1 MYRRMWKFAFIWS
14 FVFVMFMCASPM
26 AFEAQA
32 QEGSVS
38 APGGSVQ
45 APGSAP
51 VQGSPGLPS
60 NLQNIQNILQNAA
73 PAQEAPATQPG
84 ETTVPQEETP
94 AEAPTQAPVEVGE
107 QMTPEAFSAL
117 SDAQLDQLFLNT
129 PASQVMRML
138 PRFGTNFFRQAPST
152 FAPVTAVPVGPDYV
166 IGPGDEIRI
175 SIWGMI
181 EGQWSVTV
189 DRDGNLNLPQAGVIG
204 AAGLTF
210 AQLQEAIEKEYSRY
224 YTNFDLNVTMGQ
236 LRTILVYVVGN
247 ARRPGAYTV
256 SSLATL
262 VNALLVSGG
271 PSNTGSMRN
280 IEVRRNGKVI
290 TTFDMYDMLLKGDT
304 ANDIR
309 LMPGDVIF
317 IGEVGP
323 LVGVVGNVKRPGLYE
338 IKERIK
344 LGDLID
350 MAGGLTGQ
358 SFKGRV
364 QIMRVEDRRYLTL
377 VEGDLDTLGA
387 DFMQKFAV
395 QDGDIVRL
403 FPVARSTS
411 TARITGPVAT
421 PGEYAIEPG
430 ITRLSEVIS
439 RAGGLSY
446 MASNQ
451 AEITRVTVT
460 QQGPV
465 TQHLLVDLEKAMKGD
480 PKNDIPLE
488 MNDYIFVRAV
498 PEWDLYA
505 TVTISGE
512 VKYPGTYTIKK
523 GETLSDLIERAG
535 GYTSRAF
542 LQGAIF
548 TRESV
553 RISQQQSIN
562 EMVQRLERELYTAS
576 TAGVASSLTSEDA
589 RLVEMETQ
597 QKRRMLDVLRQTRAT
612 GRVVI
617 RLEDPP
623 TLLKKTPYDLVLE
636 EGDRLHIPREAQTV
650 NVAGNVLNPSSFVYE
665 PYTTYEYYI
674 QKAGGYGTNADR
686 GKVYIL
692 KADGSAVRVGHLKKP
707 SYLERGDTIIV
718 PEKIQVVSDLRRTSD
733 LIDIVYKTAISA
745 AVIVDA
751 LDSND

>member
-73 PAQEAPATQPG
+73 PAQEAPAVQPG
-84 ETTVPQEETP
+84 ETTAPQEETP

-129 PASQVMRML
+129 PASQVMRTL
-138 PRFGTNFFRQAPST
+138 PRFGTSFFRQAPST

-210 AQLQEAIEKEYSRY
+210 AQLQEAIKKEYSRY

-304 ANDIR
+304 TNDIR

-338 IKERIK
+338 IKERVK

-411 TARITGPVAT
+411 IIHITGPVAT

-430 ITRLSEVIS
+430 ITKLSEVIS

-498 PEWDLYA
+498 PEWDLYT

-542 LQGAIF
+542 LPGAIF

-576 TAGVASSLTSEDA
+576 AAGTASSLTSEDA
-589 RLVEMETQ
+589 KLVEMETQ

>member
-14 FVFVMFMCASPM
+14 FVFIAFMCITPLV
-26 AFEAQA
+26 FEAQA

-45 APGSAP
+45 SPGSAP

-73 PAQEAPATQPG
+73 PSQEAPAAQPG
-84 ETTVPQEETP
+84 ETTAPQQETP
-94 AEAPTQAPVEVGE
+94 AEAPTQALVQVGE

-138 PRFGTNFFRQAPST
+138 PRFGTEFFRQAPST

-166 IGPGDEIRI
+166 VGPGDEIRI

-181 EGQWSVTV
+181 EDQWNVTV
-189 DRDGNLNLPQAGVIG
+189 DRDGNLSLPGAGVIG
-204 AAGLTF
+204 AAGMTF
-210 AQLQEAIEKEYSRY
+210 SQLQQAIKKEYSRY
-224 YTNFDLNVTMGQ
+224 YTNFDLNVTMGR

-262 VNALLVSGG
+262 VNALVASGG
-271 PSNTGSMRN
+271 PSQTGSMRN
-280 IEVRRNGKVI
+280 IQVRRNGKVV
-290 TTFDMYDMLLKGDT
+290 TNFDMYDMLLKGDT
-304 ANDIR
+304 SNDIR

-317 IGEVGP
+317 IGEVGQ
-323 LVGVVGNVKRPGLYE
+323 LVGIVGNVKRPGLYE
-338 IKERIK
+338 LKDRVR

-387 DFMQKFAV
+387 DFMQRFAV

-403 FPVARSTS
+403 FPVARSTM

-421 PGEYAIEPG
+421 PGQYAIEPG
-430 ITRLSEVIS
+430 ITKLSEVIN

-460 QQGPV
+460 QRGPV

-542 LQGAIF
+542 LPGAIF

-553 RISQQQSIN
+553 RESQRQSID
-562 EMVQRLERELYTAS
+562 EMVKRLERELYTAS
-576 TAGVASSLTSEDA
+576 AAGTASSLTSEDA
-589 RLVEMETQ
+589 KLVEMETQ

>member
-1 MYRRMWKFAFIWS
+1 MYREKLKFVLILSFIVVFMCFVS
-14 FVFVMFMCASPM
+14 FVLM
-26 AFEAQA
+26 AQA
-32 QEGSVS
+32 QEGVTS
-38 APGGSVQ
+38 APGGPAQIPSGGTGQ
-45 APGSAP
+45 APGL
-51 VQGSPGLPS
+51 SPS
-60 NLQNIQNILQNAA
+60 LQNIQNILQNAA
-73 PAQEAPATQPG
+73 PEAPAPQPS
-84 ETTVPQEETP
+84 EPAPQVEVEAETP
-94 AEAPTQAPVEVGE
+94 AVLAPLPEVGE
-107 QMTPEAFSAL
+107 EMTPEAFSAL
-117 SDAQLDQLFLNT
+117 TDAQLDQLFLST

-138 PRFGTNFFRQAPST
+138 PRFGLDFFRRAPST

-175 SIWGMI
+175 SLWGMV
-181 EGQWSVTV
+181 EGQWNVAV
-189 DRDGNLNLPQAGVIG
+189 DRDGNLNLPRAGVIG
-204 AAGLTF
+204 AAGMTF
-210 AQLQEAIEKEYSRY
+210 SQLQDAIKKEYSRY
-224 YTNFDLNVTMGQ
+224 YTDFDLNVTMGQ

-262 VNALLVSGG
+262 VNALVVSGG
-271 PSNTGSMRN
+271 PNQTGSMRN
-280 IEVRRNGKVI
+280 IHVRRNGEIV
-290 TTFDMYDMLLKGDT
+290 TTFDMYDMLLEGDT
-304 ANDIR
+304 SKDIR

-338 IKERIK
+338 IKERVR
-344 LGDLID
+344 LGELID

-364 QIMRVEDRRYLTL
+364 QIMRVENRQYLTL
-377 VEGDLDTLGA
+377 LEGDLDTLGA
-387 DFMQKFAV
+387 DFLRKFAV
-395 QDGDIVRL
+395 QDADIVRL
-403 FPVARSTS
+403 FPVARSTR

-430 ITRLSEVIS
+430 VTKLSEVIK

-451 AEITRVTVT
+451 AELTRVIVT
-460 QQGPV
+460 QEGPV
-465 TQHLLVDLEKAMKGD
+465 TQHLHINLEKALGGD
-480 PKNDIPLE
+480 PQNDIPLE
-488 MNDYIFVRAV
+488 MNDYIFVRTV

-512 VKYPGTYTIKK
+512 VKYPGVYTVKK

-535 GYTSRAF
+535 GYTDRAF
-542 LQGAIF
+542 LPGAIF

-553 RISQQQSIN
+553 RESQQRGIE

-576 TAGVASSLTSEDA
+576 AAGTASSLTTEDA
-589 RLVEMETQ
+589 RLVELETQ
-597 QKRRMLDVLRQTRAT
+597 QKSRMLDVLRQTRAT

-650 NVAGNVLNPSSFVYE
+650 NVAGNVLNPSSFIYE
-665 PYTTYEYYI
+665 PYTTHQDYI
-674 QKAGGYGTNADR
+674 EKAGGYGRTADR
-686 GKVYIL
+686 GRVYVL
-692 KADGSAVRVGHLKKP
+692 KADGSAMRVGNLKKP
-707 SYLERGDTIIV
+707 PYLERGDTVIV
-718 PEKIQVVSDLRRTSD
+718 PEKIQVVSDLRMTRD
-733 LIDIVYKTAISA
+733 IVDIVYKTAISA
-745 AVIVDA
+745 AVVVDA
-751 LDSND
+751 FD

>member
-14 FVFVMFMCASPM
+14 FVFIMFMCASPM
-26 AFEAQA
+26 DFEAQA

-138 PRFGTNFFRQAPST
+138 PRFGTDFFRQAPST

-210 AQLQEAIEKEYSRY
+210 AQLQEAIKKEYSRY

-576 TAGVASSLTSEDA
+576 AAGTASSLTSEDA
-589 RLVEMETQ
+589 KLVEMETQ

>member
-1 MYRRMWKFAFIWS
+1 MYHRMWKFAFIWS
-14 FVFVMFMCASPM
+14 LVFITLMCLSPLT
-26 AFEAQA
+26 FEAQA

-38 APGGSVQ
+38 APWGSIQ

-51 VQGSPGLPS
+51 AQGSPGLPS

-73 PAQEAPATQPG
+73 PVQEAPAAQPG
-84 ETTVPQEETP
+84 EITAPQEETP

-138 PRFGTNFFRQAPST
+138 PRFGTDFFRQAPST
-152 FAPVTAVPVGPDYV
+152 YAPVMAVPVGPDYV
-166 IGPGDEIRI
+166 VGPGDEIRI

-181 EGQWSVTV
+181 EDQWSVTV
-189 DRDGNLNLPQAGVIG
+189 DRDGNLSLPGAGVIG
-204 AAGLTF
+204 AAGMTF
-210 AQLQEAIEKEYSRY
+210 SQLQQAIKKEYSRY
-224 YTNFDLNVTMGQ
+224 YTNFDLNVTMGR

-262 VNALLVSGG
+262 INALVASGG
-271 PSNTGSMRN
+271 PSQTGSMRN
-280 IEVRRNGKVI
+280 IQVRRNGKVV
-290 TTFDMYDMLLKGDT
+290 TNFDMYDMLLKGDT
-304 ANDIR
+304 SNDIR

-317 IGEVGP
+317 IGEVGQ
-323 LVGVVGNVKRPGLYE
+323 LVGIVGNVKRSGLYE
-338 IKERIK
+338 LKERVR

-377 VEGDLDTLGA
+377 VEGDLDTLGK

-430 ITRLSEVIS
+430 ITKLSEVIN

-465 TQHLLVDLEKAMKGD
+465 TQHLLINLEKAMKGD

-498 PEWDLYA
+498 PEWDLYT

-512 VKYPGTYTIKK
+512 VKYPGVYTIKK

-535 GYTSRAF
+535 GYTDRAF
-542 LQGAIF
+542 LPGAIF

-553 RISQQQSIN
+553 RESQRRSID

-576 TAGVASSLTSEDA
+576 AAGTASSLTSEDA
-589 RLVEMETQ
+589 KLVEMETQ
-597 QKRRMLDVLRQTRAT
+597 QKRRMLDMLRQTRAT

-623 TLLKKTPYDLVLE
+623 TLLKKTPYDLLLE
-636 EGDRLHIPREAQTV
+636 EGDRLHIPREAQTI
-650 NVAGNVLNPSSFVYE
+650 NVAGNVLNPSSFIFE
-665 PYTTYEYYI
+665 PYSTYNDYI
-674 QKAGGYGTNADR
+674 EKAGGYGRNADR
-686 GKVYIL
+686 SRVYLL

-707 SYLERGDTIIV
+707 PYIERGDTIIV
-718 PEKIQVVSDLRRTSD
+718 PEKIQVASDLRRTSD
-733 LIDIVYKTAISA
+733 IVDIVYKTAISA
-745 AVIVDA
+745 AVAIDA
-751 LDSND
+751 FDD

>member
-1 MYRRMWKFAFIWS
+1 
-14 FVFVMFMCASPM
+14 
-26 AFEAQA
+26 
-32 QEGSVS
+32 
-38 APGGSVQ
+38 
-45 APGSAP
+45 
-51 VQGSPGLPS
+51 
-60 NLQNIQNILQNAA
+60 
-73 PAQEAPATQPG
+73 
-84 ETTVPQEETP
+84 
-94 AEAPTQAPVEVGE
+94 
-107 QMTPEAFSAL
+107 
-117 SDAQLDQLFLNT
+117 
-129 PASQVMRML
+129 
-138 PRFGTNFFRQAPST
+138 
-152 FAPVTAVPVGPDYV
+152 
-166 IGPGDEIRI
+166 
-175 SIWGMI
+175 
-181 EGQWSVTV
+181 
-189 DRDGNLNLPQAGVIG
+189 
-204 AAGLTF
+204 
-210 AQLQEAIEKEYSRY
+210 
-224 YTNFDLNVTMGQ
+224 
-236 LRTILVYVVGN
+236 
-247 ARRPGAYTV
+247 
-256 SSLATL
+256 
-262 VNALLVSGG
+262 
-271 PSNTGSMRN
+271 
-280 IEVRRNGKVI
+280 
-290 TTFDMYDMLLKGDT
+290 
-304 ANDIR
+304 
-309 LMPGDVIF
+309 MPGDVIF

-535 GYTSRAF
+535 GYTDRAF
-542 LQGAIF
+542 LPGAIF

-553 RISQQQSIN
+553 RESQQRSID

-576 TAGVASSLTSEDA
+576 AAGTASSLTSEDA
-589 RLVEMETQ
+589 KLVEMETQ
-597 QKRRMLDVLRQTRAT
+597 QKRKMLDVLRQTKAT

-617 RLEDPP
+617 RLEDPT
-623 TLLKKTPYDLVLE
+623 TLLKKTPYDLLLE
-636 EGDRLHIPREAQTV
+636 EGDHLHIPREAQTI
-650 NVAGNVLNPSSFVYE
+650 NVTGNVLNPASFIFE
-665 PYTTYEYYI
+665 PYSTYNDYI
-674 QKAGGYGTNADR
+674 EKAGGYGRNADR
-686 GKVYIL
+686 SRVYLL

-707 SYLERGDTIIV
+707 PYIERGDTIIV

>member
-1 MYRRMWKFAFIWS
+1 MYRRMWKFAFIWP
-14 FVFVMFMCASPM
+14 FVFIMFMCASQM
-26 AFEAQA
+26 TFEAQA
-32 QEGSVS
+32 QEGSAS

-73 PAQEAPATQPG
+73 PAQEAPAVQPG
-84 ETTVPQEETP
+84 EITAPQEETP

-129 PASQVMRML
+129 PASRVMRML

-210 AQLQEAIEKEYSRY
+210 AQLQEAIKKEYSRY

-304 ANDIR
+304 TNDIR

-338 IKERIK
+338 IKERVK

-411 TARITGPVAT
+411 IIHITGPVAT

-430 ITRLSEVIS
+430 ITKLSEVIS

-535 GYTSRAF
+535 GYTDRAF
-542 LQGAIF
+542 LPGAIF

-576 TAGVASSLTSEDA
+576 AAGTASSLTSEDA
-589 RLVEMETQ
+589 KLVEMETQ

-636 EGDRLHIPREAQTV
+636 EGDRLHIPREAQTI
-650 NVAGNVLNPSSFVYE
+650 NVAGNVLNPASFIFE
-665 PYTTYEYYI
+665 PYSTYNDYI
-674 QKAGGYGTNADR
+674 EKAGGYGRNADR
-686 GKVYIL
+686 SRVYLL

-707 SYLERGDTIIV
+707 PYLERGDTIIV
-718 PEKIQVVSDLRRTSD
+718 PEKIQVASDLRRTND
-733 LIDIVYKTAISA
+733 IVDIVYKTAISA
-745 AVIVDA
+745 AVVVDA
-751 LDSND
+751 FDD

>member
-14 FVFVMFMCASPM
+14 LVFITLMFLSPLT
-26 AFEAQA
+26 FEAQA

-38 APGGSVQ
+38 APGGSIQ

-51 VQGSPGLPS
+51 AQGSPGLPS

-73 PAQEAPATQPG
+73 PAQEAPAAQPG
-84 ETTVPQEETP
+84 QISAPQEETP

-138 PRFGTNFFRQAPST
+138 PRFGFDFFRQAPST
-152 FAPVTAVPVGPDYV
+152 YAPVMAVPVGPDYV
-166 IGPGDEIRI
+166 VGPGDEIRI

-181 EGQWSVTV
+181 EDQWSVTV
-189 DRDGNLNLPQAGVIG
+189 DRDGNLSLPGAGVIG
-204 AAGLTF
+204 AAGMTF
-210 AQLQEAIEKEYSRY
+210 SQLQQAIKKEYSRY
-224 YTNFDLNVTMGQ
+224 YTNFDLNVTMGR

-262 VNALLVSGG
+262 VNALVASGG
-271 PSNTGSMRN
+271 PSQTGSMRN
-280 IEVRRNGKVI
+280 IQVRRNGKVV
-290 TTFDMYDMLLKGDT
+290 TNFDMYDMLLKGDT
-304 ANDIR
+304 SNDIR

-317 IGEVGP
+317 IGEVGQ
-323 LVGVVGNVKRPGLYE
+323 LVGIVGNVKRPGLYE
-338 IKERIK
+338 LKERVR

-377 VEGDLDTLGA
+377 VEGDLDTLGK
-387 DFMQKFAV
+387 DFMQRFAV

-411 TARITGPVAT
+411 TVRITGPVAT

-430 ITRLSEVIS
+430 ITKLSEVIN

-465 TQHLLVDLEKAMKGD
+465 TQHLLVNLEKAMKGD

-512 VKYPGTYTIKK
+512 VKYPGVYTIKK

-535 GYTSRAF
+535 GYTDRAF
-542 LQGAIF
+542 LPGAIF

-553 RISQQQSIN
+553 RESQRRSID

-576 TAGVASSLTSEDA
+576 AAGTASSLTSEDA
-589 RLVEMETQ
+589 KLVEMETQ
-597 QKRRMLDVLRQTRAT
+597 QKRRMLDMLRQTRAT

-623 TLLKKTPYDLVLE
+623 TLLKKTPYDLLLE
-636 EGDRLHIPREAQTV
+636 EGDRLHIPREAQTI
-650 NVAGNVLNPSSFVYE
+650 NVAGNVLNPSSFIFE
-665 PYTTYEYYI
+665 PYSTYNDYI
-674 QKAGGYGTNADR
+674 EKAGGYGRNADR
-686 GKVYIL
+686 SRVYLL

-707 SYLERGDTIIV
+707 PYIERGDTIIV
-718 PEKIQVVSDLRRTSD
+718 PEKIQVASDLRRTSD
-733 LIDIVYKTAISA
+733 IVDIVYKTAISA
-745 AVIVDA
+745 AVAIDA
-751 LDSND
+751 FDD